1 MIHDHQRAEAHEGRR
16 VGNGA
21 FVDRPD
27 RRALR
32 RRDIDTHRATVWLR
46 EKNDTEREQPVSP
59 SLIALSHRHSLARCA
74 RYAPAMIDLD
84 MMTYPRQR
92 AWVQERAR
100 KAEAAGPASRK
111 KVSPAAR
118 KRARGRATTVA
129 IDAMVFLRAVSVGD
143 LVAFYTDIQSIGRS
157 SMKILVEVWGVSD
170 QLETRTKLTEGLF
183 TFVAIDES
191 GRTRALPPLN

>member
-1 MIHDHQRAEAHEGRR
+1 MTLTEEEESLP
-16 VGNGA
+16 
-21 FVDRPD
+21 RP
-27 RRALR
+27 RGILSLQTIAMP
-32 RRDIDTHRATVWLR
+32 RDANPHGDIFGGWL
-46 EKNDTEREQPVSP
+46 VSQMD
-59 SLIALSHRHSLARCA
+59 LA
-74 RYAPAMIDLD
+74 
-84 MMTYPRQR
+84 
-92 AWVQERAR
+92 
-100 KAEAAGPASRK
+100 AS
-111 KVSPAAR
+111 VAAR